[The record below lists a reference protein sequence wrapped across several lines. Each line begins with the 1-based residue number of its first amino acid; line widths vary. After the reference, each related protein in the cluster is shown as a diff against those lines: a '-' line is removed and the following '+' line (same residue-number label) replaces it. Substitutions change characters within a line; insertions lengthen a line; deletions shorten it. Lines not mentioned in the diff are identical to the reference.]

1 MTSAYRRESSWKLG
15 FNTSLI
21 RPVTAGPS
29 PLPIRVWTNR
39 SSEVA
44 TDRMRTVA
52 SDWVITNDGPKNTA
66 AMKIRPTND
75 GSATLKLG
83 DRYARNWNG
92 TQTRVA
98 APGTHKYHRRS

>member
-15 FNTSLI
+15 FNTLLI

-39 SSEVA
+39 SREGA
-44 TDRMRTVA
+44 TERMRTVA
-52 SDWVITNDGPKNTA
+52 GDCVNTNARPNNTA

-75 GSATLKLG
+75 GSAKLKL
-83 DRYARNWNG
+83 DYRYARNWNG

-98 APGTHKYHRRS
+98 APG